1 MPILLQRYEIMYHLH
16 QLQYKNDA
24 LKKNG
29 LAEIPR
35 ILTITK
41 TTVVCV
47 KHFEDY
53 DII

>member
-1 MPILLQRYEIMYHLH
+1 MHW
-16 QLQYKNDA
+16 
-24 LKKNG
+24 KKNG

-53 DII
+53 YIIWYKWHRFKIIPGPKVSL